1 MSLKELTQEQ
11 KIIITAYT
19 GVLCCS
25 FDEFHGDAEKRMG
38 HPVFTHQFGNK
49 EFVNEKIKPLYKDDF
64 MKIIGVK

>member
-1 MSLKELTQEQ
+1 MKELTQEH

-25 FDEFHGDAEKRMG
+25 FDEFHCDVEKRIG

-49 EFVNEKIKPLYKDDF
+49 EFVSEKIKPLYKDDF
-64 MKIIGVK
+64 MKIIGSK